1 MDLSR
6 LHQSIKEQGG
16 MQTVMDKKKWS
27 KVADM
32 VKIPKQ
38 VSLKKLFLSFW
49 RHFMDEDYGEAG
61 VFLTY

>member
-1 MDLSR
+1 MSCVQIGGVELDLSR

-38 VSLKKLFLSFW
+38 VSFKKILH
-49 RHFMDEDYGEAG
+49 RQEA
-61 VFLTY
+61 